1 MFGYVRPDMPYLY
14 IKDQTLY
21 EALYCGVC
29 KGIGQ
34 VCGQVARMG
43 LTYDVAF
50 LSALLHNLL
59 GQDVKVEKQHCLTH
73 CIRTKQMAEV
83 DELTRKLGAL
93 NTELAYYKCVD
104 DMQDGD
110 KGGIKKLALNRGHK
124 RAQKAYP
131 ELCAIVR
138 KGMQAQA
145 SMEKAATDSVD
156 RAADPSATMMA
167 QLSEYFLGDK
177 KSEDAYALFYDV
189 GKWVYLIDAL
199 DDYDRDAK
207 KNAYN
212 PFRLCYGAESKC
224 ALVEAQAEDL
234 QFIFGTLF
242 SDIRERLG
250 RLTMGFNRDLVDNV
264 LLRGLPT
271 ETARVMKNTCADCK
285 KREKKR
291 IDK

>member
-34 VCGQVARMG
+34 VCGQTARMG
-43 LTYDVAF
+43 LTYDIAF

-73 CIRTKQMAEV
+73 CIRSKQMAEV
-83 DELTRKLGAL
+83 DELTKKLGAL

-104 DMQDGD
+104 DIEDGD
-110 KGGIKKLALNRGHK
+110 KGGIKKLAFNRGHK
-124 RAQKAYP
+124 RAIKAYP
-131 ELCAIVR
+131 ELCDIVR
-138 KGMQAQA
+138 KGIEEQALI
-145 SMEKAATDSVD
+145 EKASTDSID

-167 QLSEYFLGDK
+167 RLSEYFLEDK

-199 DDYDRDAK
+199 DDYDKDVK

-212 PFRLCYGAESKC
+212 PFRLAYGAESKC
-224 ALVEAQAEDL
+224 ALIEAQAEDL

-242 SDIRERLG
+242 TDIQERLAK
-250 RLTMGFNRDLVDNV
+250 LPMSFNRDLVDNI
-264 LLRGLPT
+264 LLRGLPA
-271 ETARVMKNTCADCK
+271 ETKRVMQGSCEACK
-285 KREKKR
+285 KHKKEG
-291 IDK
+291 K

>member
-14 IKDQTLY
+14 LKDQTLY

-34 VCGQVARMG
+34 ACGQLARVG

-73 CIRTKQMAEV
+73 CIRTKQMAGV
-83 DELTRKLGAL
+83 DELTKKLGAL

-104 DMQDGD
+104 DALDGD
-110 KGGIKKLALNRGHK
+110 KGGIKKLAFVRGHK
-124 RAQKAYP
+124 RAEKAYP

-138 KGMQAQA
+138 KGIEEQALI
-145 SMEKAATDSVD
+145 EKAGVDSID

-167 QLSEYFLGDK
+167 RLSEYFLEDK
-177 KSEDAYALFYDV
+177 KNEDAYALFYDV

-199 DDYDRDAK
+199 DDYDKDIK

-212 PFRLCYGAESKC
+212 PFRLSLRAESKC
-224 ALVEAQAEDL
+224 ALIEAQAEEL
-234 QFIFGTLF
+234 KFVFGTLF
-242 SDIRERLG
+242 ADIRERLT
-250 RLTMGFNRDLVDNV
+250 RLPMSFNRDLVDNI
-264 LLRGLPT
+264 LLRGLPA
-271 ETARVMKNTCADCK
+271 ETARVMKGGCEACK
-285 KREKKR
+285 KHKKEG
-291 IDK
+291 K

>member
-14 IKDQTLY
+14 LKDQTLY

-34 VCGQVARMG
+34 VCGQRARLG
-43 LTYDVAF
+43 LTYDIAF

-83 DELTRKLGAL
+83 DELTKKLGAL

-104 DMQDGD
+104 DVEDGD
-110 KGGIKKLALNRGHK
+110 KGGIKKLAFTRGHK
-124 RAQKAYP
+124 RAEKAYP

-138 KGMQAQA
+138 KGIEEQAA
-145 SMEKAATDSVD
+145 IEKACTDSID

-167 QLSEYFLGDK
+167 RLSEYFLEDK

-199 DDYDRDAK
+199 DDYDKDVK

-212 PFRLCYGAESKC
+212 PLRLAYGAESKC
-224 ALVEAQAEDL
+224 ALIEKQAEDL
-234 QFIFGTLF
+234 QFVFGTLF
-242 SDIRERLG
+242 TDIRERLE
-250 RLTMGFNRDLVDNV
+250 RLTMHFNRDLVDNI
-264 LLRGLPT
+264 LLRGLPA
-271 ETARVMKNTCADCK
+271 ETARVMKGSCEACK
-285 KREKKR
+285 KHKKEG
-291 IDK
+291 K